1 MNMASVVQPIWC
13 RWGCRCFL
21 PSLLSFYPS
30 MLLMTMRVMGV
41 FQQPLCCCRCCR
53 CCCWLWFTGLTL
65 QCCWWRWGCWVYFNN
80 RCGFLALQ
88 SYESCLVL
96 RRSRLSCVNK
106 RFISGS
112 SWAWWRWWCWW
123 LEGLCVSVCN
133 VLSSLLNAYDEV
145 CVFVCLWRWS
155 SLFLHILRFF
165 HHAFWV
171 AIGIINGLRLSR
183 IKRSQVMSMGQ
194 FGPTALNFG

>member
-1 MNMASVVQPIWC
+1 
-13 RWGCRCFL
+13 
-21 PSLLSFYPS
+21 
-30 MLLMTMRVMGV
+30 MGV

-53 CCCWLWFTGLTL
+53 CCCCCWLWFTGLTL

-123 LEGLCVSVCN
+123 LEGLCVSLCRVN
-133 VLSSLLNAYDEV
+133 
-145 CVFVCLWRWS
+145 
-155 SLFLHILRFF
+155 ILRSIPF
-165 HHAFWV
+165 
-171 AIGIINGLRLSR
+171 
-183 IKRSQVMSMGQ
+183 VMSGHLIFNFFQTLGLPIFNTNPNNGCPKRIDQHSGQ
-194 FGPTALNFG
+194 AHKHFSHRFHGVSFWADVQTWRSKQKFVF